1 MRYAVLITK
10 TENGYLAE
18 VPDLPGCTAAA
29 SSLEDARQSIGT
41 AVRRHLARLERD
53 GLPVPEP
60 STVVDHVES

>member
-18 VPDLPGCTAAA
+18 VPDLPGCTATA
-29 SSLEDARQSIGT
+29 SSLEDTRQIIGT
-41 AVRRHLARLERD
+41 AVRQHLARLERD